1 MVGTVLT
8 FSTLC
13 QNDNDVMDSL
23 SIILDRSTILKRIA
37 IMIEVLLK
45 HSIEMIKVRTV
56 PEVRQKGENL
66 SGRTDS

>member
-45 HSIEMIKVRTV
+45 HSIEMIKR
-56 PEVRQKGENL
+56 
-66 SGRTDS
+66 